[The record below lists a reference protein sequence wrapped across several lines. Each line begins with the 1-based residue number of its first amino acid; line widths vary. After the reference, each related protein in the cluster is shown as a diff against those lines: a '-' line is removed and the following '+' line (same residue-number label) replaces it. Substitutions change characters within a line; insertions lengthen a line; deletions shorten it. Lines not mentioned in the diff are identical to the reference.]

1 MPQNRSMTAQLKGRA
16 CRSLGR
22 SLEDRRG
29 SQPAIRAVTQK
40 VINGFFLCEKLDLT
54 LCDLTPTSQ
63 VSLERS

>member
-1 MPQNRSMTAQLKGRA
+1 MPQNRSTTARLKGTS

-22 SLEDRRG
+22 SLEDRRR

-40 VINGFFLCEKLDLT
+40 VTDGFFIQKLDLT
-54 LCDLTPTSQ
+54 LCDLTLTSQ